1 MSTLKIL
8 CYGDSNTWGQVAF
21 EERQIP
27 EQERWTTLLGEQLG
41 AEVIPAGQC
50 SRIAGDYDTDEPER
64 NGRDPFLATL
74 KNCLPLDIV
83 VIALGTNDLKKRY
96 QRTAQQIVDD
106 LLWYRD
112 TATSVCEERGYP
124 VPNFVFQLPPNFNS
138 PKDYFD
144 ADDSVRLAVNE
155 QMSRRAEVV
164 MINDLELSE
173 DGVHISINDHK
184 RIADELTTKIK
195 EIA

>member
-1 MSTLKIL
+1 MSIRKVL
-8 CYGDSNTWGQVAF
+8 CYGDSNTWAQVAF

-41 AEVIPAGQC
+41 VEVIPAGQC
-50 SRIAGDYDTDEPER
+50 ARIAGDYDSDEPER
-64 NGRDPFLATL
+64 NGREPFLAAL
-74 KNCLPLDIV
+74 KNSLPLDIV

-96 QRTAQQIVDD
+96 QRTAQQIVED

-112 TATSVCEERGYP
+112 TATSVCEEQGYP
-124 VPNFVFQLPPNFNS
+124 VPKFVYQLPPNFNS

-144 ADDSVRLAVNE
+144 ADDSVRLAVIERMRE
-155 QMSRRAEVV
+155 QAEIVI
-164 MINDLELSE
+164 INDLELSE
-173 DGVHISINDHK
+173 DGVHISVNDHK
-184 RIADELTTKIK
+184 IIADELTTKIK

>member
-1 MSTLKIL
+1 MSTSKVL

-21 EERQIP
+21 EYRQIP
-27 EQERWTTLLGEQLG
+27 EQKRWTTLLGKQLG
-41 AEVIPAGQC
+41 AEVISAGQC
-50 SRIAGDYDTDEPER
+50 ARIAGDYDSNEPER
-64 NGRDPFLATL
+64 NGREPFLTVL
-74 KNCLPLDIV
+74 KESLPLNIV

-96 QRTAQQIVDD
+96 QRTAQQIVED

-112 TATSVCEERGYP
+112 TATSVCGEQGYP
-124 VPNFVFQLPPNFNS
+124 VPKFVYQLPPNFSS

-155 QMSRRAEVV
+155 QMSRHAEVV
-164 MINDLELSE
+164 IISDLELSE
-173 DGVHISINDHK
+173 DGVHISVNEHK